1 MHELHDTT
9 VTSDVTSALNYKQGI
24 ERQLSNSSVDFFT
37 DDSQTSIL
45 KNAPFTKTCYELNFG
60 TLNHALY
67 QTAASYGGPISPDNL
82 DHLYKL
88 TDSNI
93 CKLL

>member
-24 ERQLSNSSVDFFT
+24 ERQLSSVDFFT